1 MEDVKVVM
9 CRNGHHIISK
19 INELYPAQGDSE
31 PICFLL
37 TAPLVIT
44 YKTTDDSE
52 LELSFTL
59 WSPFSKSVEF
69 RIPFDY
75 VVSIGDP
82 KDDILEKYM
91 EIAGPLFERLET
103 LNQEEQEE
111 Q

>member
-1 MEDVKVVM
+1 M
-9 CRNGHHIISK
+9 
-19 INELYPAQGDSE
+19 
-31 PICFLL
+31 
-37 TAPLVIT
+37 
-44 YKTTDDSE
+44 
-52 LELSFTL
+52 

-75 VVSIGDP
+75 VVSIGEP